1 MRLAIADPRRD
12 CYSHHV
18 AVTDTVSYS
27 VRVRVAD
34 TSSVRVTDAN
44 GLCVADC
51 DSHAN
56 ININTNANA
65 NGDRHTNTY
74 PVCKLRGPAHV
85 SGGAGITGTG
95 CRRVRRT
102 GVSWAAGLS

>member
-1 MRLAIADPRRD
+1 
-12 CYSHHV
+12 
-18 AVTDTVSYS
+18 

-85 SGGAGITGTG
+85 SGGAGIHRYRMSSRPANWGQLG
-95 CRRVRRT
+95 R
-102 GVSWAAGLS
+102 WPLLSRPRPHSGQW